1 MSKVNRRHLSPDA
14 NIKEPA
20 MKKILSKNIPGNVRF
35 KGPEVR
41 LSKVSFGEKEEEKGS
56 LAWLG

>member
-1 MSKVNRRHLSPDA
+1 MEREIV
-14 NIKEPA
+14 
-20 MKKILSKNIPGNVRF
+20 GNGIACLFIYVRF

-41 LSKVSFGEKEEEKGS
+41 LSKASFGEKEEEKGS